1 MEKLAQGALAKSLSE
16 ENISRLVNTENLSPA
31 LVAQVGEIVDNLQGN
46 KVKFPEDSLMALLE
60 DILKAQGFG
69 KLAAATKKIGKF
81 DPALSNS
88 DTDLEALSKGLK
100 EAGAGRLC
108 LYGPRARA
116 RQNFVIGSQRSLN
129 ALSS

>member
-46 KVKFPEDSLMALLE
+46 KVKFPEDSLMSLLE

-69 KLAAATKKIGKF
+69 QLAAATKKIRKF

-88 DTDLEALSKGLK
+88 DTDWK
-100 EAGAGRLC
+100 
-108 LYGPRARA
+108 LYRKA
-116 RQNFVIGSQRSLN
+116 QRSRRRKAMSLR
-129 ALSS
+129 STGHW